1 MSNPEFKVIF
11 TETDRNTADN
21 ARQYYE
27 GKHEKYEEILNVA
40 DYICL
45 ISALFFIIPMIL
57 TTTYFKTE
65 TSKSLIN
72 VMGLALMVF
81 IISWSINLF
90 LEHKANMYE
99 ILFEEHSKMVKV
111 MDIILQNRE
120 YELKASESGD
130 IWINILNDSKV
141 IDSITVVQTGTL
153 WNVVKIEMEFKHTY
167 NKKYGI
173 ICGWRIKTLSCMAI
187 RKGKENETTNR
198 N

>member
-27 GKHEKYEEILNVA
+27 GKYKKYEEILNVA
-40 DYICL
+40 DCICL

-57 TTTYFKTE
+57 TTTCFKTE

-72 VMGLALMVF
+72 VMGLALTVF
-81 IISWSINLF
+81 IISWSINLLF
-90 LEHKANMYE
+90 LERKTNMYE

-120 YELKASESGD
+120 YELKASESGS
-130 IWINILNDSKV
+130 IWINILNGSKV
-141 IDSITVVQTGTL
+141 IDAMIIAQAQVELPL
-153 WNVVKIEMEFKHTY
+153 WLNVSEIEMKFTQTY
-167 NKKYGI
+167 NKKHEI
-173 ICGWRIKTLSCMAI
+173 IYSWQIKPV
-187 RKGKENETTNR
+187 KWY
-198 N
+198 

>member
-27 GKHEKYEEILNVA
+27 GKHKKYEEILDVA
-40 DYICL
+40 DCICL
-45 ISALFFIIPMIL
+45 ISALFFIIPVIIIL

-81 IISWSINLF
+81 IISWSINLLF
-90 LEHKANMYE
+90 LERKTNMYE

-120 YELKASESGD
+120 YELKASESGS
-130 IWINILNDSKV
+130 IWINILNGSKV
-141 IDSITVVQTGTL
+141 IDAMIIAQAQAELPL
-153 WNVVKIEMEFKHTY
+153 WLNVSEIEMKFTQTY
-167 NKKYGI
+167 NKKHE
-173 ICGWRIKTLSCMAI
+173 IKCSWQI
-187 RKGKENETTNR
+187 RPVKWY
-198 N
+198 

>member
-90 LEHKANMYE
+90 LERKANIYE

-130 IWINILNDSKV
+130 IWINILDDSKV
-141 IDSITVVQTGTL
+141 IDSMTVVQTGTL

-187 RKGKENETTNR
+187 KKRKENETTN
-198 N
+198 

>member
-27 GKHEKYEEILNVA
+27 GKHKKYEEILNVA

-57 TTTYFKTE
+57 TTTYFKTK

-81 IISWSINLF
+81 IISWSIDLF
-90 LEHKANMYE
+90 LERKVNMYE

-120 YELKASESGD
+120 YELKASESGS
-130 IWINILNDSKV
+130 IWINILDDSKV
-141 IDSITVVQTGTL
+141 IDSMTVVQTGTL

-187 RKGKENETTNR
+187 RRRKENETAN
-198 N
+198 

>member
-27 GKHEKYEEILNVA
+27 GKHKKYEEILNVA

-81 IISWSINLF
+81 IISWSINLLF
-90 LEHKANMYE
+90 LERKANMYE

-120 YELKASESGD
+120 YELKASESGS
-130 IWINILNDSKV
+130 IWINILNGSKV
-141 IDSITVVQTGTL
+141 IDAIIIAQAQAELPL
-153 WNVVKIEMEFKHTY
+153 WLNVSEIEMKFTQTY
-167 NKKYGI
+167 NKKHE
-173 ICGWRIKTLSCMAI
+173 IKCSWQI
-187 RKGKENETTNR
+187 KPVKWY
-198 N
+198 

>member
-1 MSNPEFKVIF
+1 MNNPEFKVIF

-27 GKHEKYEEILNVA
+27 GKHKKYEEILDVA
-40 DYICL
+40 DCICL
-45 ISALFFIIPMIL
+45 ISALFFIIPVIIIL

-81 IISWSINLF
+81 IISWSIILLF
-90 LEHKANMYE
+90 LERKTNMYE

-120 YELKASESGD
+120 YELKASESGS
-130 IWINILNDSKV
+130 IWINILNGSKV
-141 IDSITVVQTGTL
+141 IDAMIIAQAQAELPL
-153 WNVVKIEMEFKHTY
+153 WLNVSEIEMKFTQTY
-167 NKKYGI
+167 NKKHE
-173 ICGWRIKTLSCMAI
+173 IKCSWQI
-187 RKGKENETTNR
+187 RPVKWY
-198 N
+198 

>member
-27 GKHEKYEEILNVA
+27 GKHKKYEEILDVA
-40 DYICL
+40 DCICL
-45 ISALFFIIPMIL
+45 ISALFFIIPVIIIL

-81 IISWSINLF
+81 IISWSINLLF
-90 LEHKANMYE
+90 LERKTNMYE

-120 YELKASESGD
+120 YELKASESGS
-130 IWINILNDSKV
+130 IWINILNGSKV
-141 IDSITVVQTGTL
+141 IDAMIIAQAQAELPL
-153 WNVVKIEMEFKHTY
+153 WLNVSEIEMKFTQTY
-167 NKKYGI
+167 NKKHK
-173 ICGWRIKTLSCMAI
+173 IKCSWQI
-187 RKGKENETTNR
+187 RPVKWY
-198 N
+198 

>member
-27 GKHEKYEEILNVA
+27 GKHKKYEEILNVA

-45 ISALFFIIPMIL
+45 ISALFFIIPIIL
-57 TTTYFKTE
+57 TITYFKME
-65 TSKSLIN
+65 TSKFPIN
-72 VMGLALMVF
+72 VMGLALIVF
-81 IISWSINLF
+81 IISWSISLF
-90 LEHKANMYE
+90 LERKVNMYE

-130 IWINILNDSKV
+130 IWINILDDSKV

-187 RKGKENETTNR
+187 RERKEK
-198 N
+198 

>member
-1 MSNPEFKVIF
+1 MNNPEFKVIF

-27 GKHEKYEEILNVA
+27 GKHKKYEEILDVA
-40 DYICL
+40 DCICL
-45 ISALFFIIPMIL
+45 ISALFFIIPVIIIL

-81 IISWSINLF
+81 IISWSINLLF
-90 LEHKANMYE
+90 LERKTNMYE

-120 YELKASESGD
+120 YELKASGSGS
-130 IWINILNDSKV
+130 IWINILNGSKV
-141 IDSITVVQTGTL
+141 IDAMIIAQAQAELPL
-153 WNVVKIEMEFKHTY
+153 WLNVSEIEMKFTQTY
-167 NKKYGI
+167 NKKHE
-173 ICGWRIKTLSCMAI
+173 IKCSWQI
-187 RKGKENETTNR
+187 RPVKWY
-198 N
+198 

>member
-27 GKHEKYEEILNVA
+27 GKHKKYEEILNVA

-90 LEHKANMYE
+90 LERKANMYE

-130 IWINILNDSKV
+130 IWINILDDSKV
-141 IDSITVVQTGTL
+141 IDAMIIAQAETELSL
-153 WNVVKIEMEFKHTY
+153 WLNVSEIEMKFTQTY
-167 NKKYGI
+167 NKKHEI
-173 ICGWRIKTLSCMAI
+173 ICSWQVRPVKWY
-187 RKGKENETTNR
+187 
-198 N
+198 

>member
-27 GKHEKYEEILNVA
+27 GKHKKYEEILNVA

-45 ISALFFIIPMIL
+45 ISALFFIIPVIIIL

-81 IISWSINLF
+81 IISWSINLLF
-90 LEHKANMYE
+90 LERKTNMYE

-120 YELKASESGD
+120 YELKASESGS
-130 IWINILNDSKV
+130 IWINILNGSKV
-141 IDSITVVQTGTL
+141 IDAMIIAQAQAELPL
-153 WNVVKIEMEFKHTY
+153 WLNVSEIEMKFTQTY
-167 NKKYGI
+167 NKKHE
-173 ICGWRIKTLSCMAI
+173 IKCSWQI
-187 RKGKENETTNR
+187 KPVKWY
-198 N
+198 

>member
-1 MSNPEFKVIF
+1 MNNPEFKVIF

-27 GKHEKYEEILNVA
+27 GKHKKYEEILDVA
-40 DYICL
+40 DCICL
-45 ISALFFIIPMIL
+45 ISALFFIIPVIIIL

-81 IISWSINLF
+81 IISWSINLLF
-90 LEHKANMYE
+90 LERKTNMYE

-120 YELKASESGD
+120 YELKASKSGS
-130 IWINILNDSKV
+130 IWINILNGSKV
-141 IDSITVVQTGTL
+141 IDAMIIAQAQAELPL
-153 WNVVKIEMEFKHTY
+153 WLNVSEIEMKFTQTY
-167 NKKYGI
+167 NKKHE
-173 ICGWRIKTLSCMAI
+173 IKCSWQI
-187 RKGKENETTNR
+187 RPVKWY
-198 N
+198 

>member
-11 TETDRNTADN
+11 TKTDRNTADN

-27 GKHEKYEEILNVA
+27 GKREKYEEILNVA

-45 ISALFFIIPMIL
+45 ISALFFIIPIIL

-72 VMGLALMVF
+72 VMGLALIVF
-81 IISWSINLF
+81 IIAWSISLF
-90 LEHKANMYE
+90 LERKVNMYE

-130 IWINILNDSKV
+130 IWINILDDSKV

-187 RKGKENETTNR
+187 RERKENEITN
-198 N
+198 

>member
-1 MSNPEFKVIF
+1 MNNPEFKVIF

-27 GKHEKYEEILNVA
+27 GKHKKYEEILDVA
-40 DYICL
+40 DCICL
-45 ISALFFIIPMIL
+45 ISALFFIIPVIIIL

-81 IISWSINLF
+81 IISWSINLLF
-90 LEHKANMYE
+90 LERKTNMYE

-120 YELKASESGD
+120 YELKASESGS
-130 IWINILNDSKV
+130 IWINILNGSKV
-141 IDSITVVQTGTL
+141 IDAMIIAQAQAELPL
-153 WNVVKIEMEFKHTY
+153 WLNVSEIEMKFTQTY
-167 NKKYGI
+167 NKKHE
-173 ICGWRIKTLSCMAI
+173 IKCSWQI
-187 RKGKENETTNR
+187 RPVKWY
-198 N
+198 

>member
-27 GKHEKYEEILNVA
+27 GKHKKYEEILDVA
-40 DYICL
+40 DCICL
-45 ISALFFIIPMIL
+45 ISALFFIIPVIIIL

-81 IISWSINLF
+81 IISWSIDLF
-90 LEHKANMYE
+90 LERKANMYE

-111 MDIILQNRE
+111 MDIILQNRK
-120 YELKASESGD
+120 YELKASESGS
-130 IWINILNDSKV
+130 IWINI
-141 IDSITVVQTGTL
+141 
-153 WNVVKIEMEFKHTY
+153 
-167 NKKYGI
+167 
-173 ICGWRIKTLSCMAI
+173 
-187 RKGKENETTNR
+187 
-198 N
+198 

>member
-27 GKHEKYEEILNVA
+27 GKREKYEEILNVA

-45 ISALFFIIPMIL
+45 ISALFFIIPIIL

-72 VMGLALMVF
+72 VMGLALIVF
-81 IISWSINLF
+81 IISWSISLF
-90 LEHKANMYE
+90 LERKVNMYE

-130 IWINILNDSKV
+130 IWINILDDSKV

-187 RKGKENETTNR
+187 RERKENEITN
-198 N
+198 

>member
-1 MSNPEFKVIF
+1 MNNPEFKVIF

-27 GKHEKYEEILNVA
+27 GKHKKYEEILDVA
-40 DYICL
+40 DCICL
-45 ISALFFIIPMIL
+45 ISALFFIIPSIVIIIL

-81 IISWSINLF
+81 IISWSINLLF
-90 LEHKANMYE
+90 LERKTNMYE

-120 YELKASESGD
+120 YELKASKSGS
-130 IWINILNDSKV
+130 IWINILNGSKV
-141 IDSITVVQTGTL
+141 IDAMIIAQAQAELPL
-153 WNVVKIEMEFKHTY
+153 WLNVSEIEMKFTQTY
-167 NKKYGI
+167 NKKHE
-173 ICGWRIKTLSCMAI
+173 IKCSWQI
-187 RKGKENETTNR
+187 RPVKWY
-198 N
+198 

>member
-27 GKHEKYEEILNVA
+27 GKHKKYEEILDVA
-40 DYICL
+40 DCICL
-45 ISALFFIIPMIL
+45 ISALFFIIPVIIIL

-72 VMGLALMVF
+72 VMGLALIVF
-81 IISWSINLF
+81 IISWSINLLF
-90 LEHKANMYE
+90 LERKANMYE

-120 YELKASESGD
+120 YELKASESGS
-130 IWINILNDSKV
+130 IWINILNGSKV
-141 IDSITVVQTGTL
+141 IDAIIIAQAQAELPL
-153 WNVVKIEMEFKHTY
+153 WLNVSEIEMKFTQTY
-167 NKKYGI
+167 NKKHE
-173 ICGWRIKTLSCMAI
+173 IKCSWQI
-187 RKGKENETTNR
+187 KPVKWY
-198 N
+198 

>member
-120 YELKASESGD
+120 YELKASESGS
-130 IWINILNDSKV
+130 IWINILNGSKV
-141 IDSITVVQTGTL
+141 IDAMIIAQAELPL
-153 WNVVKIEMEFKHTY
+153 WLNVSEIEMKFTQTY
-167 NKKYGI
+167 NKKHE
-173 ICGWRIKTLSCMAI
+173 IKCSWQI
-187 RKGKENETTNR
+187 KPVKWY
-198 N
+198 

>member
-1 MSNPEFKVIF
+1 
-11 TETDRNTADN
+11 
-21 ARQYYE
+21 
-27 GKHEKYEEILNVA
+27 
-40 DYICL
+40 
-45 ISALFFIIPMIL
+45 MIL

-130 IWINILNDSKV
+130 IWINILDDSKV
-141 IDSITVVQTGTL
+141 IDSMTVVQTGTL

-187 RKGKENETTNR
+187 RKRKENEITNR